1 MSIVRVHKTQ
11 NFTVMSNYHFKERK
25 MSLKAKGL
33 LSLMLSLPDDW
44 NYSISGLVSLSKDG
58 KDSVMSTLAELEKFG
73 YLKRDRTTDSKG
85 RFSGVEYH
93 IYEEPQPKDS
103 VADNQNADNQNEE
116 NQNAE
121 NPPLLNTNKIN
132 NEFNKELKESN
143 TNTKGDRTP
152 ISIYFDLLESIEND
166 DLRNLYVDYIEMRR
180 NIGAPIT
187 QRGLKMLIDRGY
199 RLSNFHLPLH
209 MKLLETAIIN
219 NWKNIFLPADQEEP
233 EPNPRLEAL
242 KRKYSE

>member
-93 IYEEPQPKDS
+93 IYEQPQPEKS
-103 VADNQNADNQNEE
+103 VAGNQNSDNQNEE

-121 NPPLLNTNKIN
+121 NPPLLNTNSIN
-132 NEFNKELKESN
+132 NEFNKELNESN
-143 TNTKGDRTP
+143 TKALP
-152 ISIYFDLLESIEND
+152 ISAYETILADVVNV

-180 NIGAPIT
+180 NIGSPIT
-187 QRGLKMLIDRGY
+187 KRGLKMLIDRGY
-199 RLSNFHLPLH
+199 RLSCFSLSKH
-209 MKLLETAIIN
+209 MQLLETAIIN
-219 NWKNIFLPADQEEP
+219 NWKNIYLPTDQEEP